1 MELTYSYITS
11 AADVSEALIVTTGTE
26 KKSVSLV
33 NGHLQMPG
41 IKDGFFMFREL
52 EPGLAVLLADCT
64 FSGVFKIIRKAKK
77 INEYYGL
84 HINLTTT
91 PVIANKQS
99 GRVVD
104 IGTDWSNAVLFS
116 SSAKGVEMLVPH
128 NTRFIEVTLIMD
140 YFWFKKHYQ
149 DAQVPEPMTQ
159 LRELKEDKPV
169 QLTMDLTLSILSIA
183 EDMLAVD
190 FPEYLKT
197 TYYTGEC
204 KKILALFLAELAVK
218 PSRRKKEVLRL
229 ADVEGILHVRGDM
242 ERSITDKMPLMQ
254 DYCDALNMSK
264 TKFNTLFRHVYGK
277 TFSEVVLAVK
287 MQQASELLAK
297 GISSTDVAAMIGYKN
312 ASNFARVFRAHFKT
326 TPKSY
331 QSAEQFKVINSTK
344 K

>member
-1 MELTYSYITS
+1 MELTYSYFTS
-11 AADVSEALIVTTGTE
+11 AADVGSALAVTAGTE
-26 KKSVSLV
+26 KSSVPLV
-33 NGHLQMPG
+33 NGHLQIPG

-52 EPGLAVLLADCT
+52 EPGLAVLMADCT
-64 FSGVFKIIRKAKK
+64 FSDAFKIVRKAKK

-104 IGTDWSNAVLFS
+104 IGTDWSNAILFS
-116 SSAKGVEMLVPH
+116 SSAKGVEMLIPD
-128 NTRFIEVTLIMD
+128 NTRFIEITLVMD

-159 LRELKEDKPV
+159 LRELKDDKPV
-169 QLTMDLTLSILSIA
+169 QLTMDLTFSILSIA

-204 KKILALFLAELAVK
+204 KKILALFLAELAIK

-229 ADVEGILHVRGDM
+229 ADVEGILHVKEEM
-242 ERSITDKMPLMQ
+242 EKSITDSRPLMQ
-254 DYCDALNMSK
+254 D
-264 TKFNTLFRHVYGK
+264 
-277 TFSEVVLAVK
+277 
-287 MQQASELLAK
+287 
-297 GISSTDVAAMIGYKN
+297 
-312 ASNFARVFRAHFKT
+312 
-326 TPKSY
+326 
-331 QSAEQFKVINSTK
+331 
-344 K
+344 